1 MAKWWDRLNQWPARR
16 WLGLALIFMALL
28 YGFSIGNNQSLLL
41 PDGRTAFWLHDD
53 MMISMRY
60 GRNLADGYGLVWNPG
75 QPPVEGYSNF
85 GWLLVMAAVHT
96 LSLPDTMTSLVIL
109 LLNIALA
116 GLVLALTVR
125 LARRLVPRPGLWL
138 LAALLTLVIIVDLA
152 RWTTIGLEVPLLTA
166 VFLWLLIRVL
176 DEAET
181 GRPRPTTFFLAGV
194 LGLIRVDGP
203 LLAVILCLVAL
214 GLQADRRR
222 VLANAPLIFILPL
235 AHLLFRLAYYGY
247 PLPNTYYLKLTSWNE
262 RLLPGL
268 GYLLRFI
275 RLYGLL
281 LVAALVGVYKSG
293 NRRNWILMAAVL
305 PLAAY
310 TLYTGG
316 DDFGGARFFA
326 PWLPVLILLAFLA
339 PTWLG
344 WQSRP
349 LPSLALLL
357 VLALGTG
364 LLAGY
369 RFYRG
374 PGEEAVLTQVG
385 LTLEELTWPDTSI
398 GVFWA
403 GTLPYFAHRPVVD
416 MLGKND
422 EYVARLPA
430 NEGSLKPGHNKFDYE
445 YSLTEQQPDL
455 LLSPLSLAVIADP
468 ERFPGYTEGDNAY
481 SGRLFLETA
490 FRENYAPNLLM
501 IGSTALFIQT
511 ASPERER
518 LLSGQDCETVTNDT
532 LLELGLQTACWFT
545 D

>member
-1 MAKWWDRLNQWPARR
+1 MIEWWGRVNNWPARR
-16 WLGLALIFMALL
+16 WLIPALIFMALI

-75 QPPVEGYSNF
+75 QAPVEGYSNF
-85 GWLLVMAAVHT
+85 GWLLVMAAAHT

-116 GLVLALTVR
+116 GLVLVLTAR
-125 LARRLVPRPGLWL
+125 LAHRLVPRPGLWL
-138 LAALLTLVIIVDLA
+138 AAALVTLVIIVDLA
-152 RWTTIGLEVPLLTA
+152 RWTTIGLEVPLQTA

-176 DEAET
+176 DEAEMK
-181 GRPRPTTFFLAGV
+181 RPRPTTFFMAGI

-203 LLAVILCLVAL
+203 LLAAILCLIAL
-214 GLQADRRR
+214 ALQPDKRR
-222 VLANAPLIFILPL
+222 VLANAPLILILPL
-235 AHLLFRLAYYGY
+235 AHFLFRLAYYGY
-247 PLPNTYYLKLTSWNE
+247 PLPNTYYLKLTDWNE

-268 GYLLRFI
+268 AYLVRFI

-281 LVAALVGVYKSG
+281 LVAAPIGVYKSG
-293 NRRNWILMAAVL
+293 DRRNWVLMAAVL
-305 PLAAY
+305 PLTAY
-310 TLYTGG
+310 ALYTGG

-344 WQSRP
+344 WQARP
-349 LPSLALLL
+349 LPSLALLI
-357 VLALGTG
+357 VLSLGTA

-369 RFYRG
+369 RFYHG

-385 LTLEELTWPDTSI
+385 LTLEEITWPHTSI

-403 GTLPYFAHRPVVD
+403 GTLPYFAHRPAVD

-422 EYVARLPA
+422 DYVARLPA
-430 NEGSLKPGHNKFDYE
+430 NEGSMKPGHNKFDYD
-445 YSLTEQQPDL
+445 YSLTQQQPDL
-455 LLSPLSLAVIADP
+455 LLSPLSLAVVANP
-468 ERFPGYTEGDNAY
+468 ESFPGYTEGDDAY
-481 SGRLFLETA
+481 SGRLFLDAA
-490 FRENYAPNLLM
+490 FRQNYAANLLM
-501 IGSTALFIQT
+501 IGSVPLFIRGD
-511 ASPERER
+511 SPERDR

-532 LLELGLQTACWFT
+532 LLQYGLETACWFT
-545 D
+545 N